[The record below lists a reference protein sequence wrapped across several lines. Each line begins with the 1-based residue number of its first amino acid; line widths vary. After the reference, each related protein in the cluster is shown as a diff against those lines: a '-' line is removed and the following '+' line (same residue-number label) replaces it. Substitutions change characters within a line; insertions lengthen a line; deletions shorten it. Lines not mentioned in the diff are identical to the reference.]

1 MKRNYKAL
9 FLGLTLAAGSMLCP
23 VKAQSDSV
31 SMDLDKVLEVALSE
45 NTDIQVA
52 NKTIEIKKY
61 AKKEA
66 ITGLFPTVSASVS
79 GSHGLI
85 IPEIEMQSAGVT
97 GVVHIVD
104 ANGTEADVPQF
115 GAASY
120 KIPMGKDWSYN
131 WSGAVTLPL
140 VVPQLW
146 KSIQVSQEGVELAL
160 EQARASK
167 VSTISSVRKAYYSLL
182 ATRESYK
189 VYQNVYKL
197 SAENYELTRNMFK
210 QGLRP
215 EIDTLKAYADLVAI
229 EPNIIMLR
237 NTLPV
242 LEMQLKVLMGVDIN
256 EPIRFVGDLKDY
268 EAKLF
273 RDLMI
278 LKDNSDLEDNTTLKQ
293 LDSQKRQLIMA
304 EKINKLGYLPTLAL
318 QFSVGNQFMMGDYM
332 TTGAL
337 TLALS
342 WTLFDGGTKYM
353 KSKQNN
359 LTIESLEL
367 QQENVRKQL
376 EMAITSSLTS
386 IETAAEQVVADKAA
400 INAAQRSYDI
410 MAKSYELGAATQL
423 EVHASAQSLESA
435 WLQYVQAI
443 NDFVTAQAT
452 LEETL
457 GRAITE

>member
-1 MKRNYKAL
+1 MKRIYKTM
-9 FLGLTLAAGSMLCP
+9 FLGLSLTAVGLMSPLR
-23 VKAQSDSV
+23 AQTDSV
-31 SMDLDKVLEVALSE
+31 SMDMDKVLEVALSE

-52 NKTIEIKKY
+52 NMTIEIKKY
-61 AKKEA
+61 AKKET
-66 ITGLFPTVSASVS
+66 ITGLFPNISASASANFGV
-79 GSHGLI
+79 I
-85 IPEIEMQSAGVT
+85 IPEI
-97 GVVHIVD
+97 
-104 ANGTEADVPQF
+104 NF
-115 GAASY
+115 GGMPV
-120 KIPMGKDWSYN
+120 KMGKDFTYN
-131 WSGAVTLPL
+131 WSGALTMPL
-140 VVPQLW
+140 VAPQLW
-146 KSIQVSQEGVELAL
+146 KSIQVSQESVELAL
-160 EQARASK
+160 EQSRASK

-189 VYQNVYKL
+189 VYQNIYKL

-210 QGLRP
+210 QGLKP

-229 EPNIIMLR
+229 EPNLIMLR

-278 LKDNSDLEDNTTLKQ
+278 LKDNSGLEDNTTLKQ
-293 LDSQKRQLIMA
+293 LDSQKRQLILA

-332 TTGAL
+332 TSGSL

-353 KSKQNN
+353 KTRQND

-376 EMAITSSLTS
+376 EMAVSSSLTS

-400 INAAQRSYDI
+400 INAAQRTYDI
-410 MAKSYELGAATQL
+410 TSRSYELGAATQL
-423 EVHASAQSLESA
+423 EVHAAAQSLESA
-435 WLQYVQAI
+435 WLQYVTAI
-443 NDFVTAQAT
+443 NDFVTAQAG

-457 GRAITE
+457 GRTIE

>member
-1 MKRNYKAL
+1 MKKINKVL
-9 FLGLTLAAGSMLCP
+9 FLGLTMAVVGFSST

-31 SMDLDKVLEVALSE
+31 SMDMDKVLEVALSE

-61 AKKEA
+61 AKKET
-66 ITGLFPTVSASVS
+66 ITGLFPNVTGSLSASFGV
-79 GSHGLI
+79 I
-85 IPEIEMQSAGVT
+85 IPEI
-97 GVVHIVD
+97 
-104 ANGTEADVPQF
+104 NF
-115 GAASY
+115 GGMTV
-120 KIPMGKDWSYN
+120 KMGKDFTYN
-131 WSGAVTLPL
+131 WSGVLSMPL
-140 VVPQLW
+140 VAPQLW
-146 KSIQVSQEGVELAL
+146 KSIQVSQESVELAL

-189 VYQNVYKL
+189 VYQNIYNL

-210 QGLRP
+210 QGLKP

-278 LKDNSDLEDNTTLKQ
+278 LKDNSGLEDNTTLKQ
-293 LDSQKRQLIMA
+293 LDSQKRQLILA

-318 QFSVGNQFMMGDYM
+318 QFSVGNSFMMGDYM
-332 TTGAL
+332 TSGSL
-337 TLALS
+337 VLALS

-376 EMAITSSLTS
+376 EMAISSSLTS
-386 IETAAEQVVADKAA
+386 IETAGEQVVADKAA
-400 INAAQRSYDI
+400 INAAQRTYEITSR
-410 MAKSYELGAATQL
+410 SYELGAATQL
-423 EVHASAQSLESA
+423 EVHAAAQSLESA
-435 WLQYVQAI
+435 WLQYVTAI
-443 NDFVTAQAT
+443 NDFVTAQAS

-457 GRAITE
+457 GRTIEQ